1 MKGKNLKDLFKKK
14 ATKAGAIFLATAIV
28 FGGSVWT
35 ENQSSVPELTKF
47 VDTVETEAGTVEI
60 DAEGTPLAGTK
71 VTTTS
76 KTTKKTKKVKL
87 KTKSTKTYSKKSAT
101 KKTTK
106 TTKKN
111 TASATTTTKT
121 VTASSMTSSFKKGS
135 NINTQV
141 TTTKTTVTTTVVS
154 KASASASKVSTSTAA
169 SKVANGEIALS
180 AAAPKLKSNI
190 ATAYKTLNFKIV
202 VDSSVSYSGL
212 FDARSQ
218 TITLKTLDDT
228 VYHELGHFVAFAAG
242 NVDTSADFQKVFA
255 QEKSKYTAYNKTYVL
270 QNSSE
275 YFAESFKEYTLN
287 PATLKAQRPLTYA
300 AIEKAVAAVTT
311 AQTAK
316 LKAVYSSIWS

>member
-1 MKGKNLKDLFKKK
+1 MKGKNVKDLFKKK

-28 FGGSVWT
+28 FGGSIWT
-35 ENQSSVPELTKF
+35 ENQSSSVPELTKF
-47 VDTVETEAGTVEI
+47 IDTIETEAGTVEI
-60 DAEGTPLAGTK
+60 DAEGTPLADTK

-101 KKTTK
+101 KKATK
-106 TTKKN
+106 TAKK
-111 TASATTTTKT
+111 TTSTATTTTKT
-121 VTASSMTSSFKKGS
+121 VTATSMTSSFKKGS

-141 TTTKTTVTTTVVS
+141 TTTKTTVTTTVVA
-154 KASASASKVSTSTAA
+154 KASSGSSVVSTSSA
-169 SKVANGEIALS
+169 SQVANGEVALS
-180 AAAPKLKSNI
+180 KAAPKLTSNI
-190 ATAYKTLNFKIV
+190 AAAYSTLNFKIV
-202 VDSSVSYSGL
+202 VDSSVTYSGL

-255 QEKSKYTAYNKTYVL
+255 QEKAKYTSYNKSYVL

-275 YFAESFKEYTLN
+275 YFAESYKEYILN
-287 PATLKAQRPLTYA
+287 PATLKAQRPQTYA
-300 AIEKAVAAVTT
+300 AVEKAVAAVTT